1 MPGQPGRRQH
11 AIRTFPQKIKIL
23 LLAAAL
29 AGAHGAALADDI
41 KIGLNSDMSATGSA
55 DFGISALAGARQAAD
70 DLNAGGGVLG
80 KKVVIVERDDVGA
93 PPKAIQNTNELIDNV
108 KVNAMLG
115 GVNSGNMLAWLHLV
129 QQKKIPTISPVATA
143 TDITGRYAKSPPNY
157 VFRVSMRDR
166 DQIALL
172 AAYAARASKTGK
184 VAIIADTTG
193 YGQQGAKDAVEILAL
208 HKIAPVANEVRPQG
222 HGHVVATEQDQE
234 FRRRHADR
242 VCAGRLQRSRHA
254 QHGEN
259 RLFPDHAGILGQPE
273 PAVPAHRRPGAGQ
286 QDDLHRLDHGGLVAG
301 VRTLYDTLMKRDGRV
316 PTYVM
321 AAQAY
326 DSVKLIAAAM
336 EQAKST
342 EGVAVQAALENL
354 IQAKGVIKT
363 YEKPFTADNHEALSV
378 QDFRLVRWV
387 AGKVVSVDDEYTR
400 AMTPDDLKR

>member
-1 MPGQPGRRQH
+1 VYTKH
-11 AIRTFPQKIKIL
+11 FPKIMKTL
-23 LLAAAL
+23 LLSAAL
-29 AGAHGAALADDI
+29 ASASGAALADDI
-41 KIGLNSDMSATGSA
+41 KIGFNSDMSATGSA

-70 DLNAGGGVLG
+70 DLNAAGGVLG

-93 PPKAIQNTNELIDNV
+93 PPKAIQNTNELVDNV

-115 GVNSGNMLAWLHLV
+115 GVNSGNMLAWLHIV

-172 AAYAARASKTGK
+172 AAYAARASKSGK

-193 YGQQGAKDAVEILAL
+193 YGQQGAKDALEILAL
-208 HKIAPVANEVRPQG
+208 HKITPVANEKFGPKDTDMSSQLNKIKASGADTLIVYALADSNA
-222 HGHVVATEQDQE
+222 HVMRSLEKINYFPTTLASWANLSSPFLRIAGPELAGKMIFTASITEDSSKE
-234 FRRRHADR
+234 SKA
-242 VCAGRLQRSRHA
+242 
-254 QHGEN
+254 
-259 RLFPDHAGILGQPE
+259 
-273 PAVPAHRRPGAGQ
+273 
-286 QDDLHRLDHGGLVAG
+286 
-301 VRTLYDTLMKRDGRV
+301 LYDTLMKRDGRV

-342 EGVAVQAALENL
+342 DGAAVQAALEQL
-354 IQAKGVIKT
+354 TQAQGVIKA
-363 YEKPFTADNHEALSV
+363 YQKPFSADNHEALSV
-378 QDFRLVRWV
+378 KDFRLVRWID
-387 AGKVVSVDDEYTR
+387 GKVVTVDDDVTR
-400 AMTPDDLKR
+400 AIKPEDLKL

>member
-1 MPGQPGRRQH
+1 MYTKH
-11 AIRTFPQKIKIL
+11 FPKIMKTL
-23 LLAAAL
+23 LLSAAL
-29 AGAHGAALADDI
+29 ASASGAALADDI
-41 KIGLNSDMSATGSA
+41 KIGFNSDMSATGSA

-70 DLNAGGGVLG
+70 DLNAAGGVLG

-93 PPKAIQNTNELIDNV
+93 PPKAIQNTNELVDNV

-115 GVNSGNMLAWLHLV
+115 GVNSGNMLAWLHIV

-172 AAYAARASKTGK
+172 AAYAARASRSGK

-193 YGQQGAKDAVEILAL
+193 YGQQGAKDALEILAL
-208 HKIAPVANEVRPQG
+208 HKITPVANEKFGPKDTDMSSQLNKIKASGADTLIVYALADSNA
-222 HGHVVATEQDQE
+222 HVMRSLEKINYFPTTLASWANLSSPFLRIAGPELAGKMIFTASITEDSSKE
-234 FRRRHADR
+234 SKA
-242 VCAGRLQRSRHA
+242 
-254 QHGEN
+254 
-259 RLFPDHAGILGQPE
+259 
-273 PAVPAHRRPGAGQ
+273 
-286 QDDLHRLDHGGLVAG
+286 
-301 VRTLYDTLMKRDGRV
+301 LYDTLMKRDGRV

-342 EGVAVQAALENL
+342 EGAAVQAALEQL
-354 IQAKGVIKT
+354 SQAQGVIKA
-363 YEKPFTADNHEALSV
+363 YQKPFSADNHEALSV
-378 QDFRLVRWV
+378 KDFRLVRWID
-387 AGKVVSVDDEYTR
+387 GKVVTVDDDVTR
-400 AMTPDDLKR
+400 AIKPEDLKL

>member
-1 MPGQPGRRQH
+1 MYTKH
-11 AIRTFPQKIKIL
+11 FPKIMTTL
-23 LLAAAL
+23 LLSAAL
-29 AGAHGAALADDI
+29 ASASGAALADDI
-41 KIGLNSDMSATGSA
+41 KIGFNSDMSATGSA

-70 DLNAGGGVLG
+70 DLNAAGGVLG

-93 PPKAIQNTNELIDNV
+93 PPKAIQNTNELVDNV

-115 GVNSGNMLAWLHLV
+115 GVNSGNMLAWLHIV

-172 AAYAARASKTGK
+172 AAYAARASKSGK

-193 YGQQGAKDAVEILAL
+193 YGQQGAKDALEILAL
-208 HKIAPVANEVRPQG
+208 HKITPVANEKFGPKDTDMSSQLNKIKASGADTLIVYALADSNA
-222 HGHVVATEQDQE
+222 HVMRSLEKINYFPTTLASWANLSSPFLRIAGPELAGKMIFTASITEDSSKE
-234 FRRRHADR
+234 SKA
-242 VCAGRLQRSRHA
+242 
-254 QHGEN
+254 
-259 RLFPDHAGILGQPE
+259 
-273 PAVPAHRRPGAGQ
+273 
-286 QDDLHRLDHGGLVAG
+286 
-301 VRTLYDTLMKRDGRV
+301 LYDTLMKRDGRV

-342 EGVAVQAALENL
+342 DGAAVQAALEQL
-354 IQAKGVIKT
+354 SQAQGVIKA
-363 YEKPFTADNHEALSV
+363 YQKPFSADNHEALSV
-378 QDFRLVRWV
+378 KDFRLVRWID
-387 AGKVVSVDDEYTR
+387 GKVLTVDDDVTR
-400 AMTPDDLKR
+400 AIKPEDLKL

>member
-1 MPGQPGRRQH
+1 MYTKH
-11 AIRTFPQKIKIL
+11 FPKIMKSL
-23 LLAAAL
+23 LLSAAL
-29 AGAHGAALADDI
+29 AGVSGAALADDI
-41 KIGLNSDMSATGSA
+41 KIGFNSDMSATGSA

-70 DLNAGGGVLG
+70 DLNAAGGVLG

-93 PPKAIQNTNELIDNV
+93 PPKAIQNTNELVDNV

-115 GVNSGNMLAWLHLV
+115 GVNSGNMLAWLHIV

-172 AAYAARASKTGK
+172 AAYAARASKSGK

-193 YGQQGAKDAVEILAL
+193 YGQQGAKDALEILAL
-208 HKIAPVANEVRPQG
+208 HKITPVANEKFGPKDTDMSSQLNKIKASGADTLIVYALADSNA
-222 HGHVVATEQDQE
+222 HVMRSLEKINYFPTTLASWANLSSPFLRIAGPELAGKMIFTASITEDSSKE
-234 FRRRHADR
+234 SKA
-242 VCAGRLQRSRHA
+242 
-254 QHGEN
+254 
-259 RLFPDHAGILGQPE
+259 
-273 PAVPAHRRPGAGQ
+273 
-286 QDDLHRLDHGGLVAG
+286 
-301 VRTLYDTLMKRDGRV
+301 LYDTLMKRDGRV

-342 EGVAVQAALENL
+342 DGAAVQAALEQL
-354 IQAKGVIKT
+354 SQAQGVIKA
-363 YEKPFTADNHEALSV
+363 YQKPFSADNHEALSV
-378 QDFRLVRWV
+378 KDFRLVRWID
-387 AGKVVSVDDEYTR
+387 GKVVTVDDDVTR
-400 AMTPDDLKR
+400 AIKPEDLKL

>member
-1 MPGQPGRRQH
+1 MYTKH
-11 AIRTFPQKIKIL
+11 FPKIMKTL
-23 LLAAAL
+23 LLSAAL
-29 AGAHGAALADDI
+29 ASASGAALADDI
-41 KIGLNSDMSATGSA
+41 KIGFNSDMSATGSA

-70 DLNAGGGVLG
+70 DLNAAGGVLG

-93 PPKAIQNTNELIDNV
+93 PPKAIQNTNELVDNV

-115 GVNSGNMLAWLHLV
+115 GVNSGNMLAWLHIV

-172 AAYAARASKTGK
+172 AAYAARASKSGK

-193 YGQQGAKDAVEILAL
+193 YGQQGAKDALEILAL
-208 HKIAPVANEVRPQG
+208 HKITPVANEKFGPKDTDMTSQLNKIKASGADTLIVYALADSNA
-222 HGHVVATEQDQE
+222 HVMRSLEKINYFPTTLASWANLSSPFLRIAGPELAGKMIFTASITEDSSKE
-234 FRRRHADR
+234 SKA
-242 VCAGRLQRSRHA
+242 
-254 QHGEN
+254 
-259 RLFPDHAGILGQPE
+259 
-273 PAVPAHRRPGAGQ
+273 
-286 QDDLHRLDHGGLVAG
+286 
-301 VRTLYDTLMKRDGRV
+301 LYDTLMKRDGRV

-342 EGVAVQAALENL
+342 DGAAVQAALEQL
-354 IQAKGVIKT
+354 SQAQGVIKA
-363 YEKPFTADNHEALSV
+363 YQKPFSADNHEALSV
-378 QDFRLVRWV
+378 KDFRLVRWID
-387 AGKVVSVDDEYTR
+387 GKVVTVDDEVTR
-400 AMTPDDLKR
+400 AIKPEDLKL

>member
-1 MPGQPGRRQH
+1 MYTKH
-11 AIRTFPQKIKIL
+11 FPKIMKTL
-23 LLAAAL
+23 LLSAAL
-29 AGAHGAALADDI
+29 ASASGAALADDI
-41 KIGLNSDMSATGSA
+41 KIGFNSDMSATGSA

-70 DLNAGGGVLG
+70 DLNAAGGVLG

-93 PPKAIQNTNELIDNV
+93 PPKAIQNTNELVDNV

-115 GVNSGNMLAWLHLV
+115 GVNSGNMLAWLHIV

-172 AAYAARASKTGK
+172 AAYAARASKSGK

-193 YGQQGAKDAVEILAL
+193 YGQQGAKDALEILAL
-208 HKIAPVANEVRPQG
+208 HKITPVANEKFGPKDTDMSSQLNKIKASGADTLIVYALADSNA
-222 HGHVVATEQDQE
+222 HVMRSLEKINYFPTTLASWANLSSPFLRIAGPELAGKMIFTASITEDSSKE
-234 FRRRHADR
+234 SKA
-242 VCAGRLQRSRHA
+242 
-254 QHGEN
+254 
-259 RLFPDHAGILGQPE
+259 
-273 PAVPAHRRPGAGQ
+273 
-286 QDDLHRLDHGGLVAG
+286 
-301 VRTLYDTLMKRDGRV
+301 LYDTLMKRDGRV

-342 EGVAVQAALENL
+342 DGAAVQAALEQL
-354 IQAKGVIKT
+354 SQAQGVIKA
-363 YEKPFTADNHEALSV
+363 YQKPFSADNHEALSV
-378 QDFRLVRWV
+378 KDFRLVRWID
-387 AGKVVSVDDEYTR
+387 GKVLTVDDDVTR
-400 AMTPDDLKR
+400 AIKPEDLKL